1 MPLTH
6 ICNLSFQKGVF
17 PTELKIANVVPIYKS
32 GDEMIFTNYRP
43 VSVLPVFSKLLER
56 LMYNRL
62 IGFINANNLLY
73 EYQFGFQKGK
83 STHMALIFLIDK
95 ITEAL
100 DQGNC
105 VIGIFIDFSKAFDT
119 VDHKLLLQKMK
130 LYGIQGTANQ
140 WFHDYLSNR
149 YQYVTYNGV
158 KSKQEIITCGVPQG
172 SLLGPLLFLL
182 YVNDLYLVTK
192 ASLPVLFADDT
203 NIFITGKN
211 SKEMCDK
218 INEDLENI
226 REWLCCNKLS
236 LNILKTHYMV
246 FTPRNKVVND
256 IDICINDVRIERV
269 YVTKFLGIQIDS
281 QLNWKKHID
290 YICKKLS
297 KCVGIIAKARK
308 KLYKSSL
315 ITLYYSF
322 AYPYFIYCNHVWGN
336 TFKTSLEKM
345 VLVQKKLIRIIT
357 CSPYRAHTGPLLFAN
372 RIMTL
377 SDINVYMTG
386 IFMYQWAHK
395 NIPNIFQ
402 NFFHTNRAFHSHDTR
417 HANDLCVPNHRIEI
431 RKCSMKVH
439 GVQVWNDIPDEIKA
453 SSSIDMFKRKFRSFL
468 IDRWLTIL
476 V

>member
-1 MPLTH
+1 MGKPSKMEWRSVTGLIIFFVNVGSTLASAIPASTRNPIDYIRENTMSQLHLSTVTENEVLNIIGNFKNSSAGWDELKPNIMKNIRFCVKMPLTH
-6 ICNLSFQKGVF
+6 ICNLSFQKGAF
-17 PTELKIANVVPIYKS
+17 PTELKIANVVPIYKL
-32 GDEMIFTNYRP
+32 GDEMIITNYRP

-62 IGFINANNLLY
+62 IESINANNLLH

-95 ITEAL
+95 INEAL

-119 VDHKLLLQKMK
+119 VDHNLLLQKMK

-172 SLLGPLLFLL
+172 SILGPLLFLS
-182 YVNDLYLVTK
+182 YYLYLVTK

-246 FTPRNKVVND
+246 FTPRNKIVND

-290 YICKKLS
+290 CICRNYLNVLALLLRQGQKYINPLSSFCITHLHIPISSTVTICGEILLKLHWKKWYWS
-297 KCVGIIAKARK
+297 R
-308 KLYKSSL
+308 
-315 ITLYYSF
+315 
-322 AYPYFIYCNHVWGN
+322 
-336 TFKTSLEKM
+336 
-345 VLVQKKLIRIIT
+345 
-357 CSPYRAHTGPLLFAN
+357 
-372 RIMTL
+372 
-377 SDINVYMTG
+377 
-386 IFMYQWAHK
+386 
-395 NIPNIFQ
+395 
-402 NFFHTNRAFHSHDTR
+402 
-417 HANDLCVPNHRIEI
+417 
-431 RKCSMKVH
+431 
-439 GVQVWNDIPDEIKA
+439 
-453 SSSIDMFKRKFRSFL
+453 RS
-468 IDRWLTIL
+468 
-476 V
+476 